1 MTRQILDRSKL
12 QGESIELF
20 RAAIKSPYTRD
31 PYERRLTNFLNY
43 VDLSPDEFVALGR
56 KDPTSI
62 EKKVIAFIATQKAR
76 VEKGE
81 ITGATISNFLKAVR
95 LLLEMNDVSLNWK
108 KIRRILPRSRRY
120 AVDRIPTLEEIRS
133 ILDVADLRGKALT
146 LLFLSSGVREGSI
159 EYFQVQDYSV
169 IERDDKIAAGRLIV
183 YRGEPEMYV
192 VFITAE
198 AVNALDKYI
207 QFRKDHGEVIH
218 RTSPLFRDKFDPIKG
233 QYGHGKQHSKVKIIP
248 MTPPAV
254 RQYYNRLLFSIGIR
268 SEKKRRHDFSVH
280 GFRKWFKTRCEIGGM
295 KPVNVE
301 TLLNH
306 STGISDSYYR
316 PLESELFEE
325 YLAVVEQHLSV
336 STENKLKTELEEL
349 RNIDKDREK
358 MANAT
363 MNQISK
369 ELFEMGQR
377 QLKLEQELE
386 EWRRQKQKP
395 DRSTT
400 YQIQGVQ

>member
-1 MTRQILDRSKL
+1 MTGQVLDRSTL

-20 RAAIKSPYTRD
+20 RAAMKSPYTRD
-31 PYERRLTNFLNY
+31 PYERRLINFLDY
-43 VDLSPDEFVALGR
+43 VNLSPDDFVALGKR
-56 KDPTSI
+56 DPTLV
-62 EKKVIAFIATQKAR
+62 EKKVMSFIGAQKAR
-76 VEKGE
+76 VEKRE
-81 ITGATISNFLKAVR
+81 ITGATVSNFLKAVR

-108 KIRRILPRSRRY
+108 KIRRILPRSNRY
-120 AVDRIPTLEEIRS
+120 AVDRIPTIDEIRE
-133 ILDVADLRGKALT
+133 IVDAADLRGQALT
-146 LLFLSSGVREGSI
+146 LVFLSSGVREGAI
-159 EYFQVQDYSV
+159 EYFQVQDYSE

-183 YRGEPEMYV
+183 YRGEPEMHV
-192 VFITAE
+192 VFITSE
-198 AVNALDKYI
+198 AVKALNQYI
-207 QFRKDHGEVIH
+207 QFRKDHGEVIN

-233 QYGHGKQHSKVKIIP
+233 QYGHGKQDSRTNIIP
-248 MTPPAV
+248 MTPHAI

-306 STGISDSYYR
+306 SIGISDSYYR
-316 PLESELFEE
+316 PLESELLEE
-325 YLAVVEQHLSV
+325 YLAVAEQHLSV

-349 RNIDKDREK
+349 RKIDKDREK

-369 ELFEMGQR
+369 QLLEMTQR
-377 QLKLEQELE
+377 QLKMEQELE
-386 EWRRQKQKP
+386 EYRGQKRKP
-395 DRSTT
+395 
-400 YQIQGVQ
+400 GK